1 MIPLPFSDGERRSM
15 KEAFQREYDARVAA
29 DATIDTL
36 SAELAATREERDR
49 LQAAVDQLVAHSS
62 FDSWSTAD
70 GSEVGVP
77 EGTII
82 FSGIAALDASQK
94 EN

>member
-1 MIPLPFSDGERRSM
+1 
-15 KEAFQREYDARVAA
+15 
-29 DATIDTL
+29 
-36 SAELAATREERDR
+36 
-49 LQAAVDQLVAHSS
+49 VDQLVAHSS